1 MGKMIPLISYTG
13 IGVNNISPYF
23 IPYQH
28 DLHPLYKLG
37 EAGIASPNSSR
48 TV

>member
-1 MGKMIPLISYTG
+1 MIPLISYIG
-13 IGVNNISPYF
+13 IGANNISPYF

-28 DLHPLYKLG
+28 DLPLLYKLG
-37 EAGIASPNSSR
+37 EAGIASPHSSR